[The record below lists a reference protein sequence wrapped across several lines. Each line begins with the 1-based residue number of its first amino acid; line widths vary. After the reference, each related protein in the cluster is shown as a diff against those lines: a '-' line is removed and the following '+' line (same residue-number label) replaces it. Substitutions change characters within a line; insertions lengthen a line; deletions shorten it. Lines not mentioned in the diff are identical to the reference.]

1 MSGILFW
8 NHFNFAQMVFYLFQ
22 TVQKYSFFPVLPV
35 RFQTVLPVLCCS
47 MDRVLFYL
55 IEIIKIVL
63 LIYFKIYGFSDMPLE
78 ETIYSTSQISIPAEL
93 PDLLKQ
99 YTKAAIRTQPPD
111 ILQWYDSFL

>member
-1 MSGILFW
+1 
-8 NHFNFAQMVFYLFQ
+8 
-22 TVQKYSFFPVLPV
+22 
-35 RFQTVLPVLCCS
+35 

-63 LIYFKIYGFSDMPLE
+63 LIYFNIYGFSDMPLE

-111 ILQWYDSFL
+111 ILQWYDSYFMTHIV

>member
-8 NHFNFAQMVFYLFQ
+8 NHPNFAQMVFYLFQ
-22 TVQKYSFFPVLPV
+22 TVQKYSFPVLPV

-63 LIYFKIYGFSDMPLE
+63 LIYFNIYGFSDMPLE

>member
-1 MSGILFW
+1 
-8 NHFNFAQMVFYLFQ
+8 MVFYLFQ
-22 TVQKYSFFPVLPV
+22 TVQKYSFPVLPV

-63 LIYFKIYGFSDMPLE
+63 LIYFNIYGFSDMPLE

-111 ILQWYDSFL
+111 ILQW